1 MKMVVIYD
9 IEYVQSGRRK
19 ALPSELVADLDDYT
33 CQVGFGSLN
42 YRSHQAIFE
51 ATGTYARACKIKNLD

>member
-9 IEYVQSGRRK
+9 IEYENCNKRK
-19 ALPSELVADLDDYT
+19 KLPSELVADLDDYA
-33 CQVGFGSLN
+33 CQIGFGSLN

-51 ATGTYARACKIKNLD
+51 ATGTYAKACKIKYLE

>member
-9 IEYVQSGRRK
+9 VEYVQSGKRK
-19 ALPSELVADLDDYT
+19 ALPSELIADLDDYK

-51 ATGTYARACKIKNLD
+51 ATGSYARACKIKNLD